1 MGMLKVRGSGQL
13 DDDGHTVYDS
23 VEKVVYNVYSVLCML
38 QSTAMFITAA
48 VYFQDCPDN
57 IKLGIYLI
65 VQAALIVIIPILL
78 CSVFRCGVRMT
89 LVNYYSVCVIVGFL
103 CTACLIAGS
112 YWLDVAECKSST
124 LYSIARGFIIT
135 TWLFNSVFLVFSL
148 IARCCSLRY
157 RDIG

>member
-1 MGMLKVRGSGQL
+1 MAQVRVYEQL
-13 DDDGHTVYDS
+13 DDDGHTVYDA
-23 VEKVVYNVYSVLCML
+23 VEKVFYNVYSVLCML

-65 VQAALIVIIPILL
+65 VQAAVIVIIPILL

-89 LVNYYSVCVIVGFL
+89 WVNYYSACVIVGLL

-124 LYSIARGFIIT
+124 LYSIARGFIVT
-135 TWLFNSVFLVFSL
+135 TWLLNSVFLVFSL
-148 IARCCSLRY
+148 IYRCCCRRY